1 MLMMQLSAI
10 VIFILSAT
18 SVVAMYGPKS
28 DVIDANDKNFKD
40 IVLKA
45 GGIVIVEFYAPW
57 LENPLNS
64 S

>member
-10 VIFILSAT
+10 VVFMLLAT

>member
-10 VIFILSAT
+10 VVFILSAT

-57 LENPLNS
+57 LENPFIS
-64 S
+64 